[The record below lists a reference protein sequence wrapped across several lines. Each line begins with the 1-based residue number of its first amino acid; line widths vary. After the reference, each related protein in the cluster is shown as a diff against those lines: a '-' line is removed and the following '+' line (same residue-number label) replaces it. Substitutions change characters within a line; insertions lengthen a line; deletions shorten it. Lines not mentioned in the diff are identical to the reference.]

1 MYKKGGIKL
10 PNQSPLI
17 MQGCLSGKWYVVTK
31 YKQLGGDK
39 VQSLEKFDV
48 TDRIL
53 EIITEAGIE
62 TKRLHEAL
70 TKAAEDTAKLRQGLV
85 DQERINEE
93 LEQELAILKHQ
104 IKPDKITFNP
114 QFEKL
119 TKGDTLELHRI
130 MTGEADR
137 ENERKEKTG

>member
-1 MYKKGGIKL
+1 L
-10 PNQSPLI
+10 PKQTPLI
-17 MQGCLSGKWYVVTK
+17 MKGCLTGKWYIVTK

-39 VQSLEKFDV
+39 IQSLEKFDV
-48 TDRIL
+48 SDRML

-70 TKAAEDTAKLRQGLV
+70 TKAAEDTVKLRQGLA
-85 DQERINEE
+85 DQERANEE
-93 LEQELAILKHQ
+93 LEQENAILRHR
-104 IKPDKITFNP
+104 ICPDKITFNP

>member
-1 MYKKGGIKL
+1 LAIK
-10 PNQSPLI
+10 QTPLI
-17 MQGCLSGKWYVVTK
+17 MKGCLTGKWYIVTK
-31 YKQLGGDK
+31 YKQLDGDK
-39 VQSLEKFDV
+39 IQSLEKFDV
-48 TDRIL
+48 SDRVL

-62 TKRLHEAL
+62 TKRLHEAI
-70 TKAAEDTAKLRQGLV
+70 TKAAEDTAKLRQELV
-85 DQERINEE
+85 EQERVNEE

-119 TKGDTLELHRI
+119 TKEEAVELHRI

>member
-1 MYKKGGIKL
+1 MYKGGVRL
-10 PNQSPLI
+10 PNQTPLI

-53 EIITEAGIE
+53 EIVTEAGE
-62 TKRLHEAL
+62 E
-70 TKAAEDTAKLRQGLV
+70 TAKLRQELA

-93 LEQELAILKHQ
+93 LEQENAILKHQ
-104 IKPDKITFNP
+104 TKPDKITFNP
-114 QFEKL
+114 QF
-119 TKGDTLELHRI
+119 
-130 MTGEADR
+130 R